1 MSSLLNIG
9 LTGLSASQAYLNT
22 TGHNIANAATPGFHR
37 QNVTQEARDPQYR
50 GGAF

>member
-9 LTGLSASQAYLNT
+9 LTGLNASQAYLNT

-37 QNVTQEARDPQYR
+37 QNVTQETRDP
-50 GGAF
+50 